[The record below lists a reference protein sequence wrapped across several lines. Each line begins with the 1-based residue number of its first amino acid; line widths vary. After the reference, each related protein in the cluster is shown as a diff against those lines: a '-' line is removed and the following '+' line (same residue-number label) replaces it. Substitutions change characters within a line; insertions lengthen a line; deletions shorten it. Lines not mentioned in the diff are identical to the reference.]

1 MGERFDK
8 FQKDNESFIDKGI
21 GITKDFFKDF
31 FKQNQ
36 PDESYVGITSSI
48 QDLLK
53 NPEASKKDYYDTLG
67 LINQYHQKEG
77 YSPGTSGG
85 GFSVDGIKYPY
96 AHSME
101 GKRQKLL
108 DAMDDK
114 FPDRAK
120 DDGPPNPNMR
130 DISGEIGEKI
140 KVSEQPILDGDDEK
154 KSFFDRLLSKENR
167 PFLENLGMQLGTN
180 LTAPMN
186 PGENR
191 SLMNQVA
198 RSVQGA
204 SAQTSAQEKAEIDK
218 LLSTAQAKKA
228 LSESSGVPKEYK
240 VAYAEVKSRGE
251 PKEFIISEGKQIKN
265 PEFGVAV
272 ANVQAGNTR
281 KEGLLA
287 GKVSAL
293 TKLTDLYAKLQF
305 SGLTP
310 EKKLELENSINMLQK
325 EIGLMDGGESYDNN
339 IDLSKKKKIK

>member
-1 MGERFDK
+1 MAKEKLG
-8 FQKDNESFIDKGI
+8 
-21 GITKDFFKDF
+21 
-31 FKQNQ
+31 KQNIINRENKDLFDLFEKYPEMESNFTPTTGKFIQ
-36 PDESYVGITSSI
+36 QKNKNDFAEFDVDNYKKILFAQEIINNPDSTEREIALAKI
-48 QDLLK
+48 RLQRLK
-53 NPEASKKDYYDTLG
+53 KSD
-67 LINQYHQKEG
+67 
-77 YSPGTSGG
+77 TSGR
-85 GFSVDGIKYPY
+85 
-96 AHSME
+96 
-101 GKRQKLL
+101 GKRPTEVESNQ
-108 DAMDDK
+108 
-114 FPDRAK
+114 
-120 DDGPPNPNMR
+120 
-130 DISGEIGEKI
+130 
-140 KVSEQPILDGDDEK
+140 EQMERRNITESQEDPILDGDDEK

-204 SAQTSAQEKAEIDK
+204 SVQTSAQEKAEIDK

-251 PKEFIISEGKQIKN
+251 PKEFIISEGKQITN

-281 KEGLLA
+281 KEGLLT
-287 GKVSAL
+287 GKVNAL
-293 TKLTDLYAKLQF
+293 TKLTDLYSKLGV

-310 EKKLELENSINMLQK
+310 EKKLEIENAINMLQK

-339 IDLSKKKKIK
+339 IDLSKKKTIINN

>member
-1 MGERFDK
+1 MGIFSKKKTPPIEGGEYMTGEELGLYPEGTKSPRIK
-8 FQKDNESFIDKGI
+8 PGPKLSEEIRALLIKDPK
-21 GITKDFFKDF
+21 TR
-31 FKQNQ
+31 
-36 PDESYVGITSSI
+36 
-48 QDLLK
+48 
-53 NPEASKKDYYDTLG
+53 SKKDFYDLLADLNRYESQG
-67 LINQYHQKEG
+67 RSFHRSKE
-77 YSPGTSGG
+77 
-85 GFSVDGIKYPY
+85 
-96 AHSME
+96 E
-101 GKRQKLL
+101 RKRLLNAL
-108 DAMDDK
+108 DAQYG
-114 FPDRAK
+114 DRAK
-120 DDGPPNPNMR
+120 DTGPFNKPNIR
-130 DISGEIGEKI
+130 DITED
-140 KVSEQPILDGDDEK
+140 KVTSPPPDRPILDGDDEK
-154 KSFFDRLLSKENR
+154 KTFFQKLFSKENR

-251 PKEFIISEGKQIKN
+251 PKEFIISEGKQITN

-293 TKLTDLYAKLQF
+293 TKLTDLYSKLGV

-310 EKKLELENSINMLQK
+310 EKKLEIENAINMLQK
-325 EIGLMDGGESYDNN
+325 EIGLMDGGESSDNN
-339 IDLSKKKKIK
+339 IDLSKKKRI

>member
-1 MGERFDK
+1 MAKGKLGKQNIINRENKDLFDLFEKYPEMESNFTPTTGKFIQQKNKNDFAEFDLDNYKKILFAQEIINNPNSTERQVALAKTRLQRLKKSDTSGRGK
-8 FQKDNESFIDKGI
+8 RPPEVKSNQEQMERRN
-21 GITKDFFKDF
+21 ITKS
-31 FKQNQ
+31 QEN
-36 PDESYVGITSSI
+36 
-48 QDLLK
+48 
-53 NPEASKKDYYDTLG
+53 
-67 LINQYHQKEG
+67 
-77 YSPGTSGG
+77 
-85 GFSVDGIKYPY
+85 
-96 AHSME
+96 
-101 GKRQKLL
+101 
-108 DAMDDK
+108 
-114 FPDRAK
+114 
-120 DDGPPNPNMR
+120 
-130 DISGEIGEKI
+130 
-140 KVSEQPILDGDDEK
+140 PILDGDDEK

-180 LTAPMN
+180 LTAPVN

-251 PKEFIISEGKQIKN
+251 PKEFIISEGKKIKN
-265 PEFGVAV
+265 PAFGVAV

-287 GKVSAL
+287 GKVNAL
-293 TKLTDLYAKLQF
+293 TKLTDLYAKLGV

-310 EKKLELENSINMLQK
+310 EKKLEIENAINMLQK
-325 EIGLMDGGESYDNN
+325 EIGLMDGGESSDNN
-339 IDLSKKKKIK
+339 IDLSKKKKIG

>member
-1 MGERFDK
+1 MAKMELEPRAEYSPVELIDIYRADKNKSPQDIITLGKKLGLDDPGFFDYEYK
-8 FQKDNESFIDKGI
+8 DKSKRGKYFEPTEEGTALRKKYASGFLQRLQKEYFEALDKI
-21 GITKDFFKDF
+21 NLVTREK
-31 FKQNQ
+31 
-36 PDESYVGITSSI
+36 
-48 QDLLK
+48 
-53 NPEASKKDYYDTLG
+53 DTLPAQDG
-67 LINQYHQKEG
+67 YETETFDIRKQPGSRAIKEG
-77 YSPGTSGG
+77 SRP
-85 GFSVDGIKYPY
+85 SVQLNTP
-96 AHSME
+96 
-101 GKRQKLL
+101 
-108 DAMDDK
+108 DA
-114 FPDRAK
+114 
-120 DDGPPNPNMR
+120 
-130 DISGEIGEKI
+130 
-140 KVSEQPILDGDDEK
+140 PILDGDDEK

-228 LSESSGVPKEYK
+228 LSESSGIPDEYK

-251 PKEFIISEGKQIKN
+251 PKEFIISEGKKIKN
-265 PEFGVAV
+265 PAFGVAV

-287 GKVSAL
+287 GKVNAL
-293 TKLTDLYAKLQF
+293 TKLTDLYAKLGM

-310 EKKLELENSINMLQK
+310 EKKLELENAINMLQK
-325 EIGLMDGGESYDNN
+325 EIGLMDGGESSDNN
-339 IDLSKKKKIK
+339 IDLSKKKTI

>member
-1 MGERFDK
+1 MAKIKLEPRAEYSPVELIDIYRADKNKSPQDIITLGKKLGLDDPSFFDYEYKDKSKRGKYFEPTPEGQALREKYVPKVLKDLQNEYFSALDKINLVTSERDTLPAQDGYKTETFD
-8 FQKDNESFIDKGI
+8 IR
-21 GITKDFFKDF
+21 
-31 FKQNQ
+31 KQPGSRAIKEGSRPSVQLN
-36 PDESYVGITSSI
+36 T
-48 QDLLK
+48 
-53 NPEASKKDYYDTLG
+53 PEA
-67 LINQYHQKEG
+67 
-77 YSPGTSGG
+77 
-85 GFSVDGIKYPY
+85 
-96 AHSME
+96 
-101 GKRQKLL
+101 
-108 DAMDDK
+108 
-114 FPDRAK
+114 
-120 DDGPPNPNMR
+120 
-130 DISGEIGEKI
+130 
-140 KVSEQPILDGDDEK
+140 PILTGDDEK

-204 SAQTSAQEKAEIDK
+204 SVQTSAQEKAEIDK

-251 PKEFIISEGKQIKN
+251 PKEFIISEGKQITN

-281 KEGLLA
+281 KEGLLT
-287 GKVSAL
+287 GKVNAL
-293 TKLTDLYAKLQF
+293 TKLTDLYSKLGV

-310 EKKLELENSINMLQK
+310 EKKLEIENSINMLQK
-325 EIGLMDGGESYDNN
+325 EIGLMDGGESSDNN
-339 IDLSKKKKIK
+339 IDLSKKKRI

>member
-1 MGERFDK
+1 MAKEKLG
-8 FQKDNESFIDKGI
+8 
-21 GITKDFFKDF
+21 
-31 FKQNQ
+31 KQNIINRENKDLFDLFEKYPEMESNFTPTTGKFIQ
-36 PDESYVGITSSI
+36 QKNKNDFAEFDVDNYKKILFAQEIINNPDSTEREIALAKI
-48 QDLLK
+48 RLQRLK
-53 NPEASKKDYYDTLG
+53 KSD
-67 LINQYHQKEG
+67 
-77 YSPGTSGG
+77 TSGR
-85 GFSVDGIKYPY
+85 
-96 AHSME
+96 
-101 GKRQKLL
+101 GKRPTEVESNQ
-108 DAMDDK
+108 
-114 FPDRAK
+114 
-120 DDGPPNPNMR
+120 
-130 DISGEIGEKI
+130 
-140 KVSEQPILDGDDEK
+140 EQMERRNITESQEDPILDGDDEK

-204 SAQTSAQEKAEIDK
+204 SVQTSAQEKAEIDK

-251 PKEFIISEGKQIKN
+251 PKEFIISEGKQITN

-281 KEGLLA
+281 KEGLLT
-287 GKVSAL
+287 GKVNAL
-293 TKLTDLYAKLQF
+293 TKLTDLYSKLGV

-310 EKKLELENSINMLQK
+310 EKKLEIENAINMLQK
-325 EIGLMDGGESYDNN
+325 EIGLMDGGESSDNN
-339 IDLSKKKKIK
+339 IDLSKKKRI